1 MSSLLPRGDM
11 ELWLNYFFI
20 IIIIIIILIRVQIL
34 NRFLLHEILSV
45 YVYNITVN
53 FMLSGFSKDGSGD
66 AV

>member
-1 MSSLLPRGDM
+1 M
-11 ELWLNYFFI
+11 ELWLNYFFIIII